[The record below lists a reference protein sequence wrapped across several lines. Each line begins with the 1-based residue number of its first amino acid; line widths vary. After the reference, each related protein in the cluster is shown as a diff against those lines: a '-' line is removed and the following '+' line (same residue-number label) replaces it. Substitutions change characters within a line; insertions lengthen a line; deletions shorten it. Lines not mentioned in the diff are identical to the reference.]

1 MILHFIFMKFF
12 DSKLLSREKEW
23 KCGFVLK
30 TLMESVDVE
39 MTNSVIEITKDPRT
53 QITFRKSQ
61 ISSCEMVPMMKR
73 FAFEEDW
80 EDMAFTPTQYDF
92 NSERE
97 VRDHDRLK
105 SLTPSELFF
114 ECFSDSETSLWKRLL
129 DGTNKSGTAMKE
141 AKPNGIYRYWKK
153 VEIDDLKEL
162 IRLKLA
168 ADLQN
173 SPYKEFFSKGWS
185 GQGSPGRIA
194 ENNPYYKFML
204 ELSTN

>member
-30 TLMESVDVE
+30 ILMESVDVE

-97 VRDHDRLK
+97 VRIMIDLNHSHHRNS
-105 SLTPSELFF
+105 SLSV
-114 ECFSDSETSLWKRLL
+114 SRIVKRACGN
-129 DGTNKSGTAMKE
+129 DCWTGRTN
-141 AKPNGIYRYWKK
+141 
-153 VEIDDLKEL
+153 
-162 IRLKLA
+162 
-168 ADLQN
+168 
-173 SPYKEFFSKGWS
+173 
-185 GQGSPGRIA
+185 
-194 ENNPYYKFML
+194 L
-204 ELSTN
+204 EQQ